1 LQCTVPDPG
10 VGTAVGIAARCRQ
23 TVVIAWV
30 AATVAVFYSLWSVA
44 LAVLFAVRLRIP
56 DERLSTRVALV
67 LPATGML
74 PGLEDLFGA
83 LARQSL
89 PPSRVI
95 VAVESRDDPA
105 YARVAALAG
114 HYPRLNIEL
123 VVAGLSPLRSQKCTN
138 LLAAL
143 ARLDADDAYVA
154 LLDADIRPQPW
165 WLAALVAPLA
175 SGRADL
181 VNGYRWPVSI
191 RLSLATALVAG
202 IDRGIA
208 VLPRLSQT
216 RPIWGG
222 SLAVNRSALEAL
234 DLPNTIG
241 QTLTEDLPIG
251 DRAAEVRLRVLTRRA
266 IRLPSPRGGSISDLW
281 RFGRRQYQL
290 IRLYRPGLWSFAAFV
305 VSTDLIARIFLL
317 SNLIASGPAL
327 AAIILLAS
335 LGSIATEIRLAI
347 GRKLDCRDA
356 IGCRLVQH
364 LLVWTIFPVAV
375 FHASVIWGGF
385 VTSPVAWRHIRYVVD
400 KTGRVIDVARRPHSD
415 QSV

>member
-1 LQCTVPDPG
+1 M
-10 VGTAVGIAARCRQ
+10 
-23 TVVIAWV
+23 IAWV

-74 PGLEDLFGA
+74 PGLDDLFGA
-83 LARQSL
+83 LAKQSL
-89 PPSRVI
+89 PPSRMI

-143 ARLDADDAYVA
+143 ARLDADDAYVV

-181 VNGYRWPVSI
+181 VNGYRWPVPI
-191 RLSLATALVAG
+191 GLSLATALVAG

-222 SLAVNRSALEAL
+222 SLAVNRNALAAL

-241 QTLTEDLPIG
+241 RTLTEDLPMG
-251 DRAAEVRLRVLTRRA
+251 DRAAEVSLRVLTRRA
-266 IRLPSPRGGSISDLW
+266 IRPPSPLGGSISDLW

-305 VSTDLIARIFLL
+305 VSTDLIARIVLL

-375 FHASVIWGGF
+375 FHASVIGGGF